1 MKRVLLALIPVAMLA
16 TASLAFTHVIDA
28 PYFTTTI
35 TSSEDATRLSSTAA
49 APRVPSSVAIE
60 STTIT
65 AQAPTQQ
72 PAPSDQATQPAVVAE
87 ETEQVEPLPELVV
100 DKTPLTSALID
111 LDKAIQQAKLSVT
124 AVDAASQI
132 RYIQETLNLIAGR
145 EESNFRLT
153 AQSDPNGTTYRGV
166 SPLLVEARVKR
177 EAAEVQ
183 WIAAVQ
189 SQLEAHSK
197 KLAELA
203 QAGQTDGTVPQPQ
216 APVLDLSATVGPT
229 GVLGTRGM
237 RPEEQANDLI
247 NRAIKHAIEAM
258 QFSSAVRPS
267 GSVSDGDVQHAYA
280 SDDATRVMESLVRTL
295 ETAKKIVQIAIDR

>member
-1 MKRVLLALIPVAMLA
+1 
-16 TASLAFTHVIDA
+16 
-28 PYFTTTI
+28 
-35 TSSEDATRLSSTAA
+35 
-49 APRVPSSVAIE
+49 
-60 STTIT
+60 
-65 AQAPTQQ
+65 
-72 PAPSDQATQPAVVAE
+72 
-87 ETEQVEPLPELVV
+87 V

-124 AVDAASQI
+124 AVDAASQS

-145 EESNFRLT
+145 EEPNFRLT

-177 EAAEVQ
+177 EASEVQ

-189 SQLEAHSK
+189 AQLEARSK

-203 QAGQTDGTVPQPQ
+203 QAGQSNGTVPQPQ
-216 APVLDLSATVGPT
+216 APVLDLNATVGPS

-247 NRAIKHAIEAM
+247 NRAVKHAIEAM
-258 QFSSAVRPS
+258 RLSSAVRPS

-280 SDDATRVMESLVRTL
+280 SDDATRMMESLVRTL

>member
-1 MKRVLLALIPVAMLA
+1 MKRVLLALIPVALLA
-16 TASLAFTHVIDA
+16 TASLAFTHVIDS
-28 PYFTTTI
+28 PYFTTTVTTSEDSTR
-35 TSSEDATRLSSTAA
+35 TSSPAAA
-49 APRVPSSVAIE
+49 APRVPSSVAVE
-60 STTIT
+60 SKTIT

-72 PAPSDQATQPAVVAE
+72 PAPSEQTTQPAVVAE
-87 ETEQVEPLPELVV
+87 EDQIEPLPELVV
-100 DKTPLTSALID
+100 DKTPLTSAMID

-124 AVDAASQI
+124 ALDAASQS
-132 RYIQETLNLIAGR
+132 RYIQETLNLLAGR
-145 EESNFRLT
+145 EEPNFRLT

-189 SQLEAHSK
+189 AQLEARSK

-203 QAGQTDGTVPQPQ
+203 QAGQPEGTVPQP
-216 APVLDLSATVGPT
+216 ATPTLDLSATVGPT

-247 NRAIKHAIEAM
+247 ARAVKQAIEALK
-258 QFSSAVRPS
+258 FSTPVR
-267 GSVSDGDVQHAYA
+267 GQNVSDGDVQSSYA

>member
-1 MKRVLLALIPVAMLA
+1 MKRVLLALIPVALLA
-16 TASLAFTHVIDA
+16 TASLAFTNVIDD
-28 PYFTTTI
+28 PYFTTTL
-35 TSSEDATRLSSTAA
+35 TSSEDATPPSSTAA
-49 APRVPSSVAIE
+49 APQVPSSVAVE
-60 STTIT
+60 SKTTT

-124 AVDAASQI
+124 AVDATSQI
-132 RYIQETLNLIAGR
+132 RYIQESLNLIAGR
-145 EESNFRLT
+145 EEPNFRLT
-153 AQSDPNGTTYRGV
+153 AQSDPNGATYRGV

-247 NRAIKHAIEAM
+247 NRAIKQAIEAM
-258 QFSSAVRPS
+258 RFSSAVRPS

-280 SDDATRVMESLVRTL
+280 SDDATRVMESVVRTL

>member
-1 MKRVLLALIPVAMLA
+1 MKRVLLALIPVALLA
-16 TASLAFTHVIDA
+16 TASLAFTNVIDD

-35 TSSEDATRLSSTAA
+35 TSSEDTTPPSSTAA
-49 APRVPSSVAIE
+49 APQVPSSVAVE
-60 STTIT
+60 SKTTT

-87 ETEQVEPLPELVV
+87 ETVAEPLPELVV

-132 RYIQETLNLIAGR
+132 RYIQESLNLIAGR
-145 EESNFRLT
+145 EEPNFRLT

-247 NRAIKHAIEAM
+247 NRAIKQAIEAM
-258 QFSSAVRPS
+258 RFSSAVRPS

-280 SDDATRVMESLVRTL
+280 SDDATRVMESVVRAL

>member
-1 MKRVLLALIPVAMLA
+1 MKRILLALIPVALLA
-16 TASLAFTHVIDA
+16 TASLAFTNVIDD
-28 PYFTTTI
+28 PYFTTTL
-35 TSSEDATRLSSTAA
+35 TSSEDATPPSSTAA
-49 APRVPSSVAIE
+49 APQVPSSVAVE
-60 STTIT
+60 SKTTT

-87 ETEQVEPLPELVV
+87 ETVAEPLPELVV

-132 RYIQETLNLIAGR
+132 RYIQESLNLIGGR
-145 EESNFRLT
+145 EEPNFRLT
-153 AQSDPNGTTYRGV
+153 AQSDPNTTYRGV

-258 QFSSAVRPS
+258 RLSSAVRPS